1 MYFINKKNDSY
12 IVVASV
18 ATLFTLAIIA
28 ASSMATPAAAT
39 TTTTTTATS
48 NTTTSTNT
56 TPSSSSSSSSGIELS
71 PQPVYQRRPMTTG
84 VTPVNQTYIHSTFS
98 SNGTLT
104 LPNTTE
110 TINTTSN
117 GSALTSLTTQSA
129 IAKETIM
136 TEDGETAT
144 ATFYE
149 IVGLTTGGGGNG
161 IAIAVLHTN
170 STDRL
175 APLNGMILV
184 GTDYMQ
190 PLGNGLTTYWEWV
203 PTPPTP
209 SLPPTNMEESSPPS
223 PMNTTTTTPTTN
235 ATTADTNA
243 TAAIGGGGQQ
253 QRCQLEITTNEETF
267 EIGEPVTINV
277 TNGGDEALEFPNSV
291 LGLGIKNHDTGEA
304 YPLFSAQVITTLEPG
319 ESRTFEFTYEE
330 LVSEIGT
337 GTIDATVNGEECSAG
352 TTFTLG

>member
-12 IVVASV
+12 IVLASV

-56 TPSSSSSSSSGIELS
+56 TPPPPPSSSGIELS

-84 VTPVNQTYIHSTFS
+84 VTPVNQTFIHSTFS

-129 IAKETIM
+129 IATETIM
-136 TEDGETAT
+136 TEDGETVP

-175 APLNGMILV
+175 APLNGIILV

-203 PTPPTP
+203 PTPP
-209 SLPPTNMEESSPPS
+209 LPPTNMEESPPLS
-223 PMNTTTTTPTTN
+223 PMNTTTTTTPTN
-235 ATTADTNA
+235 ATTTSATDTNA

-253 QRCQLEITTNEETF
+253 QQCQLEITTNEETV

-291 LGLGIKNHDTGEA
+291 LGLGIKNHDTGKA
-304 YPLFSAQVITTLEPG
+304 YPLFSAQVITTLEPR

-330 LVSEIGT
+330 LISEIGT
-337 GTIDATVNGEECSAG
+337 GTIDASVSGEECSAS